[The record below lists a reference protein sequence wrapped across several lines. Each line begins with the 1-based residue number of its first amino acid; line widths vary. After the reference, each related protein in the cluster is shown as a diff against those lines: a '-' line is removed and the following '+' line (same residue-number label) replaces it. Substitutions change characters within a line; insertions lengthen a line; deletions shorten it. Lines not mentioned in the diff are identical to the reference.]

1 MGIFDEKISIGGAFG
16 PTPKKSKSTPRNTLK
31 GDELKILERQDHK
44 CAICGKKLLPHRYHI
59 DHKKSIA
66 LGGSNSTVNKQAL
79 CPDCHDR
86 KTKDDQ
92 TKIAKKRKKEK
103 EENKSFGGKNYGF
116 SGFKF

>member
-1 MGIFDEKISIGGAFG
+1 MGIFDEKSSIGGAFG

-66 LGGSNSTVNKQAL
+66 LGGSNSKVNKQAL